1 MFSPLCA
8 RVFFAL
14 LLVFSLAQ
22 PFSLQA
28 LAADPAPTEAAKDK
42 DAAKDAPKEENSAPE
57 ENPWDAEW
65 ANQRQQLDDVAQTA
79 KDLQKDIPGMVTA
92 HNKALAPYSADAR
105 RMYLLASSYANNP
118 RVLEA
123 LQNRFEEMRIAVA
136 AIAAPLEQQ
145 KKISEELKDKIELL
159 RGTLPKN
166 ANLTDE
172 LKQFSRNLDTV
183 GKQLASANTRI
194 ASSLV
199 PATGLMQSLQKA
211 ALDISVTL
219 PPLWQQHY
227 TEGPSNYWA
236 PDLWTNF
243 AADMQATVQ
252 TAILRLP
259 LELPD
264 TRDEFFV
271 ALLHFLVALC
281 VFSGL
286 SLLIYKKINKSGSG
300 KTVIWHM
307 FTRSVPWLGLGI
319 ALVAS
324 SWNLNNTFWHSL
336 LALGNV
342 ALIIGQ
348 TSLAWDIRRIT
359 HEELHAVPSPMW
371 QIYPLTLAS
380 YVLLYPN
387 LPPYFVN
394 VLWIS
399 IVIGFL
405 AFSRYRAD
413 KKIPL
418 EPDNSLFRMQPFF
431 LWICLI
437 LALLGMGIAS
447 QILYLLYTSCIV
459 AMQLMLGSMQVIH
472 SVSEKQPQ
480 EGLKAAVVSIFTAMA
495 APALL
500 LLVIGGMSLWLCT
513 LPGGIILIQ
522 HYAGTSVAVG
532 QTSFN
537 MLSLLL
543 IISMFYLA
551 RASISLGSTFLRS
564 LAASQQNH
572 LDNSLVQ
579 PFMTALTYTIWAGY
593 GLFTLHTLGLEL
605 SSLAMVAGG
614 LSVGIGFGLQTIVSN
629 FLSGL
634 ILIFSRTLQ
643 EGDIIDVEGL
653 TGTVRKI
660 SVRATMVETFNGA
673 AIYVPNA
680 DFVSRRLINWTR
692 NGRNTRREIIVGVAY
707 GSDTQLVMKALRE
720 SASSNE
726 NVMKYP
732 LPAVMFKDFGASTL
746 DFSLLYWV
754 RDFNS
759 GVSTDSN
766 IRLEIEKRFRQLD
779 IDIAFPQMDVHV
791 VDMPPRALARPRPAE
806 KAAAQNGQTTQQ
818 DAKKPALNT
827 TKTGRGHM
835 RLIRR
840 KAGVQATAPA
850 QASTEEQGQTA

>member
-1 MFSPLCA
+1 MFSPFCA
-8 RVFFAL
+8 RVFCAFLLAFACFMPPFTTH
-14 LLVFSLAQ
+14 VF
-22 PFSLQA
+22 
-28 LAADPAPTEAAKDK
+28 AADPPAAEAPKEGAK
-42 DAAKDAPKEENSAPE
+42 DAAKDASAAPE

-79 KDLQKDIPGMVTA
+79 KDLQKEIPSMVAT

-105 RMYLLASSYANNP
+105 RMYLLASSYSSNP

-123 LQNRFEEMRIAVA
+123 LQNRFEEMRINVA

-166 ANLTDE
+166 VSLPDE
-172 LKQFSRNLDTV
+172 LKQFSRSLDTV

-199 PATGLMQSLQKA
+199 PATGLMQSLNKA
-211 ALDISVTL
+211 AHDISVTL
-219 PPLWQQHY
+219 PPLWQEHY
-227 TEGPSNYWA
+227 TEGPSNYWS
-236 PDLWTNF
+236 PDLWANF
-243 AADMQATVQ
+243 SADMQITTQTV
-252 TAILRLP
+252 ILRLP

-264 TRDEFFV
+264 TREEFFV
-271 ALLHFLVALC
+271 SLLHFVLALC
-281 VFSGL
+281 VFAGL
-286 SLLIYKKINKSGSG
+286 SFLVYRKLRNKEGAG
-300 KTVIWHM
+300 KSVIRHM
-307 FTRSVPWLGLGI
+307 FTNGVPWLGLGI
-319 ALVAS
+319 ALVAA

-348 TSLAWDIRRIT
+348 TSLAWDMRRLT
-359 HEELHAVPSPMW
+359 HEELHAIPSPMW

-394 VLWIS
+394 VLWVC
-399 IVIGFL
+399 IVIGFIVL
-405 AFSRYRAD
+405 SRYRAN
-413 KKIPL
+413 KAIPL
-418 EPDNSLFRMQPFF
+418 EPDNSLFRLQPFI

-437 LALLGMGIAS
+437 LALLGMGITS

-459 AMQLMLGSMQVIH
+459 AVQLMLGSMQVIH
-472 SVSEKQPQ
+472 SVTENQPQ

-513 LPGGIILIQ
+513 LPGGIILIK

-551 RASISLGSTFLRS
+551 RASISLGSTFLKS

-720 SASSNE
+720 AASSNE

-759 GVSTDSN
+759 GVGTDSS
-766 IRLEIEKRFRQLD
+766 IRLEIEKRFRHLG

-791 VDMPPRALARPRPAE
+791 VDLPPRALARPRPTE
-806 KAAAQNGQTTQQ
+806 KTAAKARTDEPAATTARPTMA
-818 DAKKPALNT
+818 AKA
-827 TKTGRGHM
+827 GRGHT

-840 KAGVQATAPA
+840 KASVPTPQ
-850 QASTEEQGQTA
+850 TEL